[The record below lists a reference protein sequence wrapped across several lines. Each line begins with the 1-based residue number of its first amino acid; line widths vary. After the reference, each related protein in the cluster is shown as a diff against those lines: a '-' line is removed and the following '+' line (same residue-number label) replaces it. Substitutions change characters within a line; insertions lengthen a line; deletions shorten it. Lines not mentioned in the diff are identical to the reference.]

1 MIFDFNKEKFN
12 FSDAL
17 HEKIRFGKYRAV
29 PVISFLNEVN
39 KPAVLIVDTPEAAI
53 HQLES
58 NNVHYVADHRFSPL
72 IDFTIGGWALQVA
85 MESVKIPV
93 TYHFKTPIHTADSI
107 RRVSL
112 KFVPE
117 SELPFFLQSLL

>member
-1 MIFDFNKEKFN
+1 M
-12 FSDAL
+12 
-17 HEKIRFGKYRAV
+17 
-29 PVISFLNEVN
+29 
-39 KPAVLIVDTPEAAI
+39 LIVDTPEAAI

-58 NNVHYVADHRFSPL
+58 NNVHYVADHKFSPL

-93 TYHFKTPIHTADSI
+93 KYTFSVPISTADSV

-117 SELPFFLQSLL
+117 VELASFLQTKL